1 MYGWLIFVFIPDTGR
16 IHVLWREEWCPIIM
30 DCTHHAPLPFTR
42 FPYKSGPHGHL
53 QATIYRD
60 GHIEPRK
67 SLLWTVLRVPYSV
80 YEWEQE
86 RKTQCCLY

>member
-53 QATIYRD
+53 QATICCD
-60 GHIEPRK
+60 GHIEPRESFVVDSVEGPLL
-67 SLLWTVLRVPYSV
+67 SL
-80 YEWEQE
+80 
-86 RKTQCCLY
+86 